1 MLMVLGIATLLLD
14 SCKLAKPYKRPD
26 HIAPDQLFRDH
37 QVSDSN
43 TIATISW
50 SNMFQ
55 DSLLQSLIRKGIE
68 NNTDLAIAVAR
79 IKKAAAGFK
88 QSKQALQPTLN
99 VTASPVFQNIPPS
112 LGVPQTYELVAGSS
126 WEADIWG
133 KLNSAKR
140 AALLTLLQS
149 EAYKRAVQT
158 QLVSDIATN
167 YYLLMAYDAQL
178 EITEK
183 TLALRKE
190 EVETMKVLKESDVV
204 TGASVA
210 QSIANRY
217 SVEITIPDLKQQI
230 RETENTISLL
240 LGNPPDSILRSS
252 LKQQVMTPELKTG
265 VPSQLL
271 ANRPDVQEAE
281 LQLRN
286 ALELVNVA
294 HAYFYPSLNITAS
307 SGFVSTG
314 ISQLLSP
321 NSFYATLSGILL
333 QPIFDQ
339 GINRQRLSIAIANS
353 DEYLAAFRKSMLTAG
368 QEVSNALYSYKSAS
382 EKEALRLQQI
392 AYLQKSVDF
401 TKELLNYS
409 SKANYTDVLTS
420 EQSLLAAQLNSIADQ
435 LQQLTA
441 AVSLYR
447 SLGGGWK

>member
-1 MLMVLGIATLLLD
+1 
-14 SCKLAKPYKRPD
+14 
-26 HIAPDQLFRDH
+26 
-37 QVSDSN
+37 
-43 TIATISW
+43 
-50 SNMFQ
+50 
-55 DSLLQSLIRKGIE
+55 
-68 NNTDLAIAVAR
+68 
-79 IKKAAAGFK
+79 
-88 QSKQALQPTLN
+88 
-99 VTASPVFQNIPPS
+99 
-112 LGVPQTYELVAGSS
+112 
-126 WEADIWG
+126 
-133 KLNSAKR
+133 
-140 AALLTLLQS
+140 
-149 EAYKRAVQT
+149 
-158 QLVSDIATN
+158 
-167 YYLLMAYDAQL
+167 
-178 EITEK
+178 
-183 TLALRKE
+183 
-190 EVETMKVLKESDVV
+190 
-204 TGASVA
+204 
-210 QSIANRY
+210 
-217 SVEITIPDLKQQI
+217 
-230 RETENTISLL
+230 
-240 LGNPPDSILRSS
+240 
-252 LKQQVMTPELKTG
+252 MTPELKTG